1 MTWNDFWF
9 CLAMLT
15 AGLVLTL
22 LFCWIAELSEVW
34 LNRIKDKKRRRT
46 K

>member
-9 CLAMLT
+9 CIGTLT

-22 LFCWIAELSEVW
+22 VFYLVAELSEVW
-34 LNRIKDKKRRRT
+34 LNRHKDKRR
-46 K
+46 KK